1 LTKFDDSSKIKEI
14 MRGVVEMTIRIKNQ
28 RYYTTEEL
36 SDMLPLTQL
45 SIAAYIRKGKI
56 RAVKIGLLWYIS
68 ETNLNLFLQGT
79 FQNEKK

>member
-1 LTKFDDSSKIKEI
+1 
-14 MRGVVEMTIRIKNQ
+14 MTIRIKNQ

-36 SDMLPLTQL
+36 SDMLPLTQV
-45 SIAAYIRKGKI
+45 SIGNYIRKGKI